1 MDTSGVAASK
11 PPDVTASGAPEG
23 NLGGRTWVLRH
34 IIGELGRRSSH
45 TETDGVMVGR
55 STPTVVVRETSIR
68 SQEVPLRKTANY
80 FPLLDVSADTSMAHS
95 RTEAVATPRWC

>member
-55 STPTVVVRETSIR
+55 STPTVVARETSIR
-68 SQEVPLRKTANY
+68 SQEVPYGRTASRS
-80 FPLLDVSADTSMAHS
+80 LLPDVSASNSMVS
-95 RTEAVATPRWC
+95 